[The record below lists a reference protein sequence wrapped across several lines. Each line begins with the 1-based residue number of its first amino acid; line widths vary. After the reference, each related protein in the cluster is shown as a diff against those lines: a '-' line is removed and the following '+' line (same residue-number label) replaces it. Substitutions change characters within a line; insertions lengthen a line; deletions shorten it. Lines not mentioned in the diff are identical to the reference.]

1 MRVTEA
7 AEQMKKSPEFIRV
20 GLQLGRLPF
29 GTAVQVSPKRW
40 SYDIR
45 REAFEKYMREGVS
58 IGYLEK
64 D

>member
-40 SYDIR
+40 SYHISDELFR
-45 REAFEKYMREGVS
+45 QYMGKE
-58 IGYLEK
+58 
-64 D
+64 